1 MLMAAPS
8 WRAATKEAPPA
19 TSALVTSKLP
29 LPISP
34 ETCRTPSRARVAPTA
49 WATRTVRLPRHQ
61 GQGPRRAARSSDDGE
76 WCHDEDR
83 AGRGQLAEAHQG
95 GQPVLPGAVHEVVAR
110 EGWVEAARHPRVGA
124 DGLHPEADDGRL
136 LGQPAGA
143 VRR

>member
-1 MLMAAPS
+1 AP
-8 WRAATKEAPPA
+8 
-19 TSALVTSKLP
+19 
-29 LPISP
+29 
-34 ETCRTPSRARVAPTA
+34 
-49 WATRTVRLPRHQ
+49 
-61 GQGPRRAARSSDDGE
+61 RSSDDGE

-143 VRR
+143 VRRGAGGMGYTLVNVEEGGLVAGEALHAGEGEMPASVRE